1 MTQTTDREGYLSWLC
16 PRLPSGRLCLP
27 PPRTAGHANIS
38 CYPHEDGVQPRRHK
52 HSEGATPPLTHLH
65 FEQPAAVRLE
75 VTVVNLAHGV
85 HVLVSDLLGDRSL
98 IGQKELV
105 EEPAVKTTTASI
117 SFFTLCPVI
126 SNAQLKTSSTQQK
139 NNKQT
144 VKRWVELPGQETEG
158 GNVTSASDV
167 AVTTS
172 TFKFKNSPQIKLTQT
187 CAQTYQQSNIS
198 NNSNQ

>member
-1 MTQTTDREGYLSWLC
+1 MSSTPIRSSLSATSSYCGTRKHQLLSTGRRRAATSTQH
-16 PRLPSGRLCLP
+16 
-27 PPRTAGHANIS
+27 TARA
-38 CYPHEDGVQPRRHK
+38 
-52 HSEGATPPLTHLH
+52 LTHLH

-158 GNVTSASDV
+158 GNVMSASDV

>member
-1 MTQTTDREGYLSWLC
+1 MKDIFLGCVLDSHQVVFVCHLLVLRDTQTSAVIHTK
-16 PRLPSGRLCLP
+16 
-27 PPRTAGHANIS
+27 TACSHIDTNTA
-38 CYPHEDGVQPRRHK
+38 R
-52 HSEGATPPLTHLH
+52 ALTHLH

-158 GNVTSASDV
+158 GNVMSASDV